1 MFQVVL
7 YDVEESQVTRA
18 LDNIR
23 AELAEFEKEG
33 ILRGTLSAANQERS
47 IVIIVHKYIVCTVPI
62 ESYFSLLFINQLGAV
77 FF

>member
-47 IVIIVHKYIVCTVPI
+47 IVIVHK
-62 ESYFSLLFINQLGAV
+62 
-77 FF
+77 